1 MLNKHGLKFLITLA
15 FAALLGVNAVCAAD
29 VSKAPP
35 FLAGETVCFLGD
47 SITKGGAYQK
57 LVELFYAARFPE
69 RAITFRNC
77 GVGGDRASAMVG
89 AATFRLEIDVFSH
102 RPSVVTVMLGMNDVE
117 RKLYDPRLPGG
128 ADLEVKRKAAL
139 ETYLLSMRSLVK
151 RIQSAGAR
159 VVLMSP
165 SVYEET
171 ASMDTPPVL
180 RGVDGALGKCSEM
193 LRGLARELD
202 VPFVDVHGEM
212 NAVNLQEQARNPA
225 FSITGA
231 GQSWNDRVHPGPT
244 GHYLIARALLRA
256 QGFERDEP
264 ALPATEN
271 RVPALGPVPASVF
284 DLGEQ
289 RRKLGEQLRELASLR
304 YAMAK
309 EGLDPVVPGAFA
321 KWLSGRRAETEAKG
335 RQAPWLVTAEALLSR
350 EDELK
355 ARFES
360 LAVEMRASAVR

>member
-15 FAALLGVNAVCAAD
+15 FAVLLGVNDGAAAEI
-29 VSKAPP
+29 SKAPP

-57 LVELFYAARFPE
+57 LVELFYAVRFPD

-89 AATFRLEIDVFSH
+89 AATFRLEVDVVSH

-128 ADLEVKRKAAL
+128 VDLEVKQKAAL
-139 ETYLLSMRSLVK
+139 ETYLLSMRSLIN

-159 VVLMSP
+159 VILISP

-180 RGVDGALGKCSEM
+180 KGVNGALAKCSEM

-212 NAVNLQEQARNPA
+212 NAVNLQEQSRNPA

-231 GQSWNDRVHPGPT
+231 GQSWNDRVHPGPA

-256 QGFERDEP
+256 QGFELDEP

-271 RVPALGPVPASVF
+271 RVPALGPVPPSVF

-289 RRKLGEQLRELASLR
+289 RRKLGEQLRELATLR

-309 EGLDPVVPGAFA
+309 EGVDPMAPGAFST
-321 KWLSGRRAETEAKG
+321 WLSGRRAQMEGKG
-335 RQAPWLVTAEALLSR
+335 QQAPWIVKAEAQLPR

-355 ARFES
+355 ARFEA
-360 LAVEMRASAVR
+360 LAVKMRESAVR